1 MKNAIYAM
9 DEHFLAQLLDD
20 RRELYAVAR
29 SLGSA
34 DEMREARADLME
46 SLDAIFVAPGPGQTP
61 DYDVIDGVAR
71 IPIVGELTPKA
82 ETDICGGYTA
92 NALTEYGYIVAAT
105 AEADQDE
112 DVERIEYMID
122 SPGGYF
128 AGLMDAVAAMREV
141 SKPTTA
147 IVGSM
152 AASAAYWL
160 ASQADE
166 IVASSIGS
174 RVGSIGVALEE
185 YDTTQALENAGITRR
200 VYTSTDAPDKR
211 PNTQTEEGQSKV
223 IESLDDIHRVFVRT
237 VAEGRGTDVEDVNTN
252 YGRGSVLIAEN
263 ALEVGMIDRIVMMEP
278 RKLRT
283 ESTLVVDEEQPAAKA
298 EKHKEGVPMNLETLK
313 NEHPAV
319 FAEAVKAGHTEGVE
333 SERARVAELRSY
345 IEADP
350 ENSRVREV
358 VENAVAEG
366 KAVSDI
372 NAKLQVAIRDGG
384 KLDGENPP
392 AVATAGDE
400 MEGLDAEDI
409 EAIRLMGISAAE
421 YKKLNKEV
429 I

>member
-9 DEHFLAQLLDD
+9 DKHFLAQLLDD
-20 RRELYAVAR
+20 RRELLAVGR
-29 SLGSA
+29 SLGTA
-34 DEMREARADLME
+34 EAMREARADLME
-46 SLDAIFVAPGPGQTP
+46 SLAAINVTPGAGQSVV
-61 DYDVIDGVAR
+61 YEVVDGVAY

-82 ETDICGGYTA
+82 DTDICGGYTA
-92 NALTEYGYIVAAT
+92 DALTEYGYIVAAT
-105 AEADQDE
+105 RAADNDE
-112 DVERIEYMID
+112 SVQRIEYMVD

-128 AGLMDAVAAMREV
+128 SGLMDAVAALREV

-147 IVGSM
+147 MIGSM
-152 AASAAYWL
+152 AASAAYFI
-160 ASQADE
+160 ASQADD

-185 YDTTQALENAGITRR
+185 YDTTKALENAGITRR

-211 PNTQTEEGQSKV
+211 PNTQTEEGQAKV
-223 IESLDDIHRVFVRT
+223 IESLDDIHRVFVQT

-252 YGRGSVLIAEN
+252 YGRGSVLIAQN

-278 RKLRT
+278 RRMKT
-283 ESTLVVDEEQPAAKA
+283 ESTPVVDGDNTAAKA
-298 EKHKEGVPMNLETLK
+298 ETHKEGVMDIQTLK

-319 FAEAVKAGHTEGVE
+319 FAEAVKAGHQDGVE
-333 SERARVAELRSY
+333 AERARVAELRSY

-358 VENAVAEG
+358 VEAAVAEG

-384 KLDGENPP
+384 KLDGENAP

-400 MEGLDAEDI
+400 MEGLDADDV
-409 EAIRLMGISAAE
+409 EAIKLLGISAAE
-421 YKKLNKEV
+421 YKKINKEV